1 MLLNA
6 VMSKTR
12 WLLLLGIILLGAAV
26 RLYKIDSI
34 PPGPSFDA
42 TFYGLDA
49 LEILNGA
56 RPVFMATNAGREAL
70 FSYLVALI
78 YLFTGPGA
86 LGIYLASA
94 VAGILTLPAVYLAA
108 SEVLADEDGALREW
122 GPLAA
127 TLFVAVSYWHVQLSR
142 QGVRAILVPLFTA
155 LVVAFLWRGL
165 RTGRV
170 AMFAACGVT
179 LGLSMYS
186 YQAIRL
192 VAVLVVAAF
201 IGARLWRTHWPRPAW
216 RNLALVLA
224 LAAVV
229 ALPLAVYA
237 VNHPQEFNQR
247 VEDALVTNN
256 APEASTGL
264 QALRDQ
270 VVDTL
275 LMYSFRGNDSP
286 IKNIPYHPGL
296 DPFLSLLFM
305 LGIVVA
311 IVRIRRLPYAFL
323 LFWLALLMV
332 PSMLASLGAAEKRAS
347 GTLPAVAIL
356 GAIGA
361 LVTWEVARGLLARR
375 APRLPAPGG
384 TLAALLLVGF
394 AYAGLVTAYD
404 YFVTF
409 GEDGDLFTH
418 FEAGQAAVGKYIAT
432 LPQDELV
439 YVDPIAA
446 EHIGLQLSSN
456 MRPDVRSYNGKLC
469 LRFPSE
475 APDGATFVVV
485 PEEDENG
492 LDTVETYFP
501 KGEIVQ
507 VGPLH
512 QTQPYFFAYHAPP
525 GSRINL
531 NPAYLVDADFGSK
544 VRLLGYDLDA
554 PNYDPGQ
561 EIDIDIYFE
570 ALDEMDTNYTVFV
583 HLLGP
588 TNSVDGSPMWAQSD
602 SEPCERFVPTSA
614 WHKGEVIQHRAK
626 LPIPKN
632 APTAD
637 YQLEVGLY
645 DLETMGRLPVVSASE
660 GAKDN
665 AVTLGRVP
673 IGPY

>member
-1 MLLNA
+1 MN
-6 VMSKTR
+6 KTR
-12 WLLLLGIILLGAAV
+12 RLLLLAILFIGAAL
-26 RLYKIDSI
+26 RLYKIASI

-49 LEILNGA
+49 LEILRGA

-70 FSYLVALI
+70 FSYLVAFF
-78 YLFTGPGA
+78 YLFTGPGG
-86 LGIYLASA
+86 LGIYLSSA
-94 VAGILTLPAVYLAA
+94 LVGILTIPAVYLAA
-108 SEVLADEDGALREW
+108 SEVLADEDGVLRAW

-127 TLFVAVSYWHVQLSR
+127 ALFVCVSYWHVQLSR

-155 LVVAFLWRGL
+155 LVVYFLWRGL

-192 VAVLVVAAF
+192 VPVLVVAAF
-201 IGARLWRTHWPRPAW
+201 VGVRLWRPGWPPAPW
-216 RNLALVLA
+216 RNLALVLV

-229 ALPLAVYA
+229 ALPLAAYA
-237 VNHPQEFNQR
+237 VNHPTEFNQR
-247 VEDALVTNN
+247 VEDALVLNN
-256 APEASTGL
+256 PGESSSGL

-275 LMYSFRGNDSP
+275 LMFSIRGNDSP

-296 DPFLSLLFM
+296 DPFLSALFM
-305 LGIVVA
+305 LGIIIA
-311 IVRIRRLPYAFL
+311 LLRIRRFPYAFL
-323 LFWLALLMV
+323 LFWLGVMMV
-332 PSMLASLGAAEKRAS
+332 PSMLAGLGAAEKRAS
-347 GTLPAVAIL
+347 ATLPAVAIL

-361 LVTWEVARGLLARR
+361 LVAWELVRR
-375 APRLPAPGG
+375 
-384 TLAALLLVGF
+384 LLLRYTPWAVQPGVGL
-394 AYAGLVTAYD
+394 ASLLLIGLVAAGLVTSYD

-409 GEDGDLFTH
+409 GSDGDLFTH
-418 FEAGQAAVGKYIAT
+418 FEAGQSAVGEYIGT

-446 EHIGLQLSSN
+446 EHVGLQLSSN
-456 MRPDVRSYNGKLC
+456 MRPDVRSYNGNVC

-475 APDGATFVVV
+475 APNGATFIVV
-485 PEEDENG
+485 PEEDKYG

-501 KGEIVQ
+501 KGEIAQ

-512 QTQPYFFAYHAPP
+512 QTQPYFFAYHVPP
-525 GSRINL
+525 GAQINV
-531 NPAYLVDADFGSK
+531 NPEVKVDANWAGK
-544 VRLLGYDLDA
+544 IRLLGYDLDA

-561 EIDIDIYFE
+561 EIDMNVYFE
-570 ALDEMDTNYTVFV
+570 ALDEMEANYTVFV

-588 TNSVDGSPMWAQSD
+588 KNPATGDPMWAQSD
-602 SEPCERFVPTSA
+602 SEPCERLVPTST
-614 WHKGEVIQHRAK
+614 WHKGEIIQHRVR
-626 LPIPKN
+626 LPIPKD

-637 YQLEVGLY
+637 YRFEVGFY
-645 DLETMGRLPVVSASE
+645 ELETLERLPVVSASE

-665 AVTLGRVP
+665 AVGLGNVA

>member
-1 MLLNA
+1 MR
-6 VMSKTR
+6 KTR
-12 WLLLLGIILLGAAV
+12 WLLLLGIVLLGAAL
-26 RLYKIDSI
+26 RLYRIDSI

-49 LEILNGA
+49 LEILDGA
-56 RPVFMATNAGREAL
+56 RPVFEATNAGREAL
-70 FSYLVALI
+70 FSYLVAAF

-94 VAGILTLPAVYLAA
+94 LIGILTIPAVYLAA
-108 SEVLADEDGALREW
+108 RELLADEEGLLREW

-127 TLFVAVSYWHVQLSR
+127 ALFVAVAYWHVQLSR

-155 LVVAFLWRGL
+155 LVVYFLWRGL
-165 RTGRV
+165 RTGRA

-192 VAVLVVAAF
+192 LPLLVVAAF
-201 IGARLWRTHWPRPAW
+201 VGARVWRTAWPPAPW
-216 RNLALVLA
+216 RNLALIVVLA
-224 LAAVV
+224 ALV

-237 VNHPQEFNQR
+237 VGHPAEFNQR
-247 VEDALVTNN
+247 VEDALVLNN
-256 APEASTGL
+256 AGESSSGA

-275 LMYSFRGNDSP
+275 LMFSVRGNDSP

-296 DPFLSLLFM
+296 DPFLSAAFM

-311 IVRIRRLPYAFL
+311 VLRIRRFPYAFL
-323 LFWLALLMV
+323 LFWLVMMMV

-347 GTLPAVAIL
+347 GTLAAVAIL
-356 GAIGA
+356 GASGA
-361 LVTWEVARGLLARR
+361 LVAWEVARGWLQRR
-375 APRLPAPGG
+375 APWALQPGVG
-384 TLAALLLVGF
+384 LAALLIVGF
-394 AYAGLVTAYD
+394 VAAGLVTTYD

-409 GEDGDLFTH
+409 GSDGDLFTH
-418 FEAGQAAVGKYIAT
+418 FEAGQAAVGAYIAT

-446 EHIGLQLSSN
+446 EHVGLQLSSN
-456 MRPDVRSYNGKLC
+456 MRPDVRSYNGNVC

-475 APDGATFVVV
+475 APNGATFIIV
-485 PEEDENG
+485 PEEDETG

-501 KGEIVQ
+501 KGEIAQ

-512 QTQPYFFAYHAPP
+512 QTQPYFFAYRVPP
-525 GSRINL
+525 GERINV
-531 NPAYLVDADFGSK
+531 NPQVTVDATWDDK
-544 VRLLGYDLDA
+544 IRLLGYDLDA

-561 EIDIDIYFE
+561 EIDMDLYFE

-588 TNSVDGSPMWAQSD
+588 TNPAGDAMWAQSD
-602 SEPCERFVPTSA
+602 SEPCDRLVPTSKWQA
-614 WHKGEVIQHRAK
+614 GEVIQHRVR
-626 LPIPKN
+626 LPIPKD

-637 YQLEVGLY
+637 YRLEVGFY
-645 DLETMGRLPVVSASE
+645 ELETMARLPVTSASE

-665 AVTLGRVP
+665 AVALGSVA

>member
-1 MLLNA
+1 
-6 VMSKTR
+6 MSKTR
-12 WLLLLGIILLGAAV
+12 WLLLLAIILLGAAL
-26 RLYKIDSI
+26 RLVKIDSI

-49 LEILNGA
+49 LDILHGA
-56 RPVFMATNAGREAL
+56 RPVFEATNAGREAL

-78 YLFTGPGA
+78 YLFTGPGG

-94 VAGILTLPAVYLAA
+94 AVGILTLPAIYLAA
-108 SEVLADEDGALREW
+108 REVLADEEDALREW

-142 QGVRAILVPLFTA
+142 QGVRAILVPFFTA
-155 LVVAFLWRGL
+155 LVVYFLWRGL

-170 AMFAACGVT
+170 AMFAACGVM

-192 VAVLVVAAF
+192 VPVLVVAAF
-201 IGARLWRTHWPRPAW
+201 VGARLWRTTWPRAAW
-216 RNLALVLA
+216 RNLALVFV

-247 VEDALVTNN
+247 VEDALVLNN
-256 APEASTGL
+256 AGETTTGV

-296 DPFLSLLFM
+296 DPFLSALFM
-305 LGIVVA
+305 LGILVA
-311 IVRIRRLPYAFL
+311 VIRIRRLPYAFL
-323 LFWLALLMV
+323 LVWLALLMV

-347 GTLPAVAIL
+347 GTLPSVAIL

-361 LVTWEVARGLLARR
+361 LVTWEVVRGLFARWTPQVR
-375 APRLPAPGG
+375 AVEVGG
-384 TLAALLLVGF
+384 AALLLVGF
-394 AYAGLVTAYD
+394 AYAGLTTAHD

-409 GEDGDLFTH
+409 GENGDLFTH
-418 FEAGQAAVGKYIAT
+418 FEAGQAAIGKYIAT
-432 LPQDELV
+432 LPKDQLV
-439 YVDPIAA
+439 YIDPIAA
-446 EHIGLQLSSN
+446 EHVGLQLSSN
-456 MRPDVRSYNGKLC
+456 LRPDVRSYNGKLC

-475 APDGATFVVV
+475 APNGATFVIV
-485 PEEDENG
+485 PEEDKHG

-501 KGEIVQ
+501 KGEIVG

-512 QTQPYFFAYHAPP
+512 QTQPYFFAYRIPP
-525 GSRINL
+525 GSRINI
-531 NPAYLVDADFGSK
+531 NPAHRVDANWDGK
-544 VRLLGYDLDA
+544 IRLLGYDLDA

-561 EIDIDIYFE
+561 EIDMNVYFE
-570 ALDEMDTNYTVFV
+570 ALDAMDTNYTVFV

-588 TNSVDGSPMWAQSD
+588 TNPAEGSPMWAQSD
-602 SEPCERFVPTSA
+602 SEPCERFVPTST
-614 WHKGEVIQHRAK
+614 WRKGEVLQHRVR

-637 YQLEVGLY
+637 YQLEVGFY
-645 DLETMGRLPVVSASE
+645 DLETMERLPVASAGA

-665 AVTLGRVP
+665 AVSLGNVA

>member
-1 MLLNA
+1 
-6 VMSKTR
+6 MSKTR
-12 WLLLLGIILLGAAV
+12 WLLLLAIILIGAGL

-49 LEILNGA
+49 LDILRGA
-56 RPVFMATNAGREAL
+56 RPVFEATNAGREAL
-70 FSYLVALI
+70 FSYLVALN

-94 VAGILTLPAVYLAA
+94 IVGVLTLPAVYLAA
-108 SEVLADEDGALREW
+108 SEVLADEEGVLRDW
-122 GPLAA
+122 GPLTA

-142 QGVRAILVPLFTA
+142 QGVRAILVPFFTA
-155 LVVAFLWRGL
+155 LVVYFLWRGL

-192 VAVLVVAAF
+192 VPGLVVAAF
-201 IGARLWRTHWPRPAW
+201 VGARLWRTQWPPASW
-216 RNLALVLA
+216 RSLALVIA

-237 VNHPQEFNQR
+237 VNHPTEFNQR
-247 VEDALVTNN
+247 VEDALVLNN
-256 APEASTGL
+256 ASESATGV

-270 VVDTL
+270 VADTL

-296 DPFLSLLFM
+296 DPFLSAAFM
-305 LGIVVA
+305 LGILVA
-311 IVRIRRLPYAFL
+311 VLRIRRFAYAFL
-323 LFWLALLMV
+323 LFWLVLLMV

-361 LVTWEVARGLLARR
+361 LVTWEVARDFLARR
-375 APRLPAPGG
+375 GLRGAAPGAA
-384 TLAALLLVGF
+384 LAALLLIGF
-394 AYAGLVTAYD
+394 TYAGLTTSYD

-418 FEAGQAAVGKYIAT
+418 FEAGQAAIGEYIAT
-432 LPQDELV
+432 LPPNELV
-439 YVDPIAA
+439 YVNPIAA
-446 EHIGLQLSSN
+446 EHIGLQLSSGL
-456 MRPDVRSYNGKLC
+456 RPDVRSYNGKLC

-475 APDGATFVVV
+475 APNGATFVVV

-501 KGEIVQ
+501 KGEIVE

-512 QTQPYFFAYHAPP
+512 QTQPYYFAYHVPP
-525 GSRINL
+525 GARINV
-531 NPAYLVDADFGSK
+531 NPEYQVHANWDGK

-561 EIDIDIYFE
+561 EIDMNLYFE

-588 TNSVDGSPMWAQSD
+588 TNPAEGSPMWAQSD
-602 SEPCERFVPTSA
+602 SEPCDRFVPTSR
-614 WHKGEVIQHRAK
+614 WRRGEVIQHRVR

-637 YQLEVGLY
+637 YQFEVGLY
-645 DLETMGRLPVVSASE
+645 DLETMERLPVVSASE

-665 AVTLGRVP
+665 AVSLGSVA